1 MNRVYAFLVSI
12 FLSIFSTT
20 VMSYISMAAPIG
32 PWIAPTLVLCASLLF
47 SWVRSKESFTTTVAL
62 VTAAGSVGGII
73 ATAFAFSFPAIYF
86 LDSATFNR
94 WLGNPW
100 YFAQIMTGLSL
111 AAGSFGIWI
120 ANLYE
125 DDLIQVQ
132 QLPFPIG
139 QLIYKMISAG
149 NQVRKGIELVVGFVS
164 ATIISILQDGLFFKG
179 FVPKAITLLHARSLS
194 VISIPLLRFD
204 LWPMLWAIG
213 FVTGHVI
220 AIPLLVG
227 AISKIIIID
236 PLNNVFFPSLNSMD
250 FVLAFCSG
258 MVLAG
263 AALGF
268 LFSPQALWNS
278 LKKYVDKNNTAYNF
292 SRYTK
297 NILIQG
303 LITILICMGYLSYFG
318 FGSLPIALLLLA
330 SGICSY
336 QLGEIAGKMG
346 LAPLGRYATFV
357 MVPAMLLFKLNAVQ
371 IIIIATFVEIAGGV
385 TADILFSRKMARLAH
400 ISRNKI
406 MWYQYLGLL
415 ASSLCIGVVFWLF
428 ISHLHLGSDTLFAY
442 KAQSRA
448 LLVNAKQFN
457 YFVLALGVLFGL
469 FLKQIKMNPA
479 LVLGGLLMPLNLSL
493 GLIVGGLLT
502 LLTNNKEEYFP
513 FWSGVFAANSIW
525 MLIKALW

>member
-1 MNRVYAFLVSI
+1 MNRAYTFVVSI
-12 FLSIFSTT
+12 ILSIFSTT

-47 SWVRSKESFTTTVAL
+47 SWIKSKEQFSTTVAL

-86 LDSATFNR
+86 LDSLTFNK
-94 WLGNPW
+94 WLSNPW

-120 ANLYE
+120 ANMYE
-125 DDLIQVQ
+125 DDLIDGEN
-132 QLPFPIG
+132 LPFPIG

-149 NQVRKGIELVVGFVS
+149 NQIKKGLELILGFVS
-164 ATIISILQDGLFFKG
+164 ATVISLLQENILFRAII
-179 FVPKAITLLHARSLS
+179 PKAVTIIAPRTWS
-194 VISIPLLRFD
+194 VFSVPLVRFD
-204 LWPMLWAIG
+204 IWPMLWAIG

-227 AISKIIIID
+227 ALSKLFIVD
-236 PLNNVFFPSLNSMD
+236 PLNAVFFPTLTSMD

-268 LFSPQALWNS
+268 LISPRALMRSVKNWWYRQNS
-278 LKKYVDKNNTAYNF
+278 YNF
-292 SRYTK
+292 SRFTK
-297 NILIQG
+297 NIILQG
-303 LITILICMGYLSYFG
+303 TITLLLCMSYLSYFG
-318 FGSLPIALLLLA
+318 FTSISILLLLA
-330 SGICSY
+330 ASGVCSY

-357 MVPAMLLFKLNAVQ
+357 MVPAMVMFRLDYIQ
-371 IIIIATFVEIAGGV
+371 IILIATFVEIAGGV
-385 TADILFSRKMARLAH
+385 TADILFGRKMARLAH
-400 ISRNKI
+400 ISRNQI
-406 MWYQYLGLL
+406 MRYQYLGLI
-415 ASSLCIGVVFWLF
+415 ASSMCIGVVFWLF
-428 ISHLHLGSDTLFAY
+428 ISHLHVGSDALFAY

-448 LLVNAKQFN
+448 LLVNVKQFN
-457 YFVLALGVLFGL
+457 YWVLALGVLFGL
-469 FLKQIKMNPA
+469 LLKNIKMNPA

-493 GLIVGGLLT
+493 ALITGGLLT
-502 LLTNNKEEYFP
+502 LLTKNKEEYFP

-525 MLIKALW
+525 MLLKAIW

>member
-1 MNRVYAFLVSI
+1 MNRAYAFVVSI
-12 FLSIFSTT
+12 ILSIFSTT

-47 SWVRSKESFTTTVAL
+47 SWIRSKEQFSTTVAL

-86 LDSATFNR
+86 LDPSTFDR
-94 WLGNPW
+94 WLSNPW

-111 AAGSFGIWI
+111 TAGSFGIWI

-125 DDLIQVQ
+125 DDLIDGQN
-132 QLPFPIG
+132 LPFPIG
-139 QLIYKMISAG
+139 QLIFKMISAG
-149 NQVRKGIELVVGFVS
+149 NQIKKGLELVFGFIS
-164 ATIISILQDGLFFKG
+164 ATVVSVLQENLL
-179 FVPKAITLLHARSLS
+179 VRAVIPKAITLVTPRSLGFL
-194 VISIPLLRFD
+194 SIPLVRFD
-204 LWPMLWAIG
+204 IWPMLWAIG

-227 AISKIIIID
+227 ALSKLIIVD
-236 PLNNVFFPSLNSMD
+236 PINTVFFPTLTSMD

-268 LFSPQALWNS
+268 LISPRALITTIKNFWFRPNS
-278 LKKYVDKNNTAYNF
+278 YNF

-297 NILIQG
+297 NILVQG
-303 LITILICMGYLSYFG
+303 FITLTLCMAYLSYFG
-318 FGSLPIALLLLA
+318 FSILSIILLLLA
-330 SGICSY
+330 GGVCSY

-357 MVPAMLLFKLNAVQ
+357 MVPAMVLFRLNYAQ
-371 IIIIATFVEIAGGV
+371 IIMIATFVEIAGGV

-400 ISRNKI
+400 ISRVKI
-406 MWYQYLGLL
+406 MRYQYLGLL
-415 ASSLCIGVVFWLF
+415 ASSVCIGIVFWLF
-428 ISHLHLGSDTLFAY
+428 ISHLHLGSDALFAY

-448 LLVNAKQFN
+448 LLVNVKQFN
-457 YFVLALGVLFGL
+457 YWVLGLGILFGL
-469 FLKQIKMNPA
+469 LFKQIKMNPA

-493 GLIVGGLLT
+493 ALITGGLLT